1 MVRRVPVITIAGCY
15 ALGAFTIAILS
26 GLWVGRAASEILTT
40 ALISMTG
47 CYIVGLLVGKT
58 AEIAVR
64 DHVER
69 FQSENVAPDSSEAEA
84 ALHRV
89 GAA

>member
-26 GLWVGRAASEILTT
+26 GLWAGRSASDILTT
-40 ALISMTG
+40 ALIGLTC
-47 CYIVGLLVGKT
+47 CYVIGLLVGKV

-69 FQSENVAPDSSEAEA
+69 YESENIAPDSSEAEA
-84 ALHRV
+84 ALQRA
-89 GAA
+89 G

>member
-1 MVRRVPVITIAGCY
+1 VITIAGCY